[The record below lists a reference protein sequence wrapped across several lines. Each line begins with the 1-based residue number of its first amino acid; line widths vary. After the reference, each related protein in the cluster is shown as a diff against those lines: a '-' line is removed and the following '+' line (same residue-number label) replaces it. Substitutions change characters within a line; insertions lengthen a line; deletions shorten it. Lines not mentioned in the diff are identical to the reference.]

1 MSYNV
6 TSIKL
11 LTTNN
16 LMTSI
21 TNQIRDKFRTVLMFD
36 QNMLIL
42 AALLGFFAGFAS
54 TFFRWMIE
62 FFESIFSIKGF
73 SLVGIP
79 PQVYPFLLP
88 LMPMLGGFFIGL
100 ICKFFP
106 NAVKENGVHKVMYAV
121 ALNGGKV
128 RKRTIA
134 SCAVTSSLTIGSG
147 GSAGREG
154 PTVQIGAAV
163 GSTIGQLLHLST
175 ERMRVLVRCGAA
187 AGIAASFNAPLAG
200 VLFAL
205 EIILGDFTIHT
216 FSPIIIASVIGTVT
230 GRALEGNE
238 VTFNVPIHELV
249 HPAEIIFYLVL
260 GILCG
265 LVARLFTFIYFYT
278 QQVFEEKLNIAD
290 LYKPA
295 IGGLIVGMI
304 SISMPQILGNGY
316 EAMEQALTGQIFFG
330 LAFLLIFMKII
341 CTSITLGSGGMGG
354 VFAPSLFI
362 GAMLGTAYGSGVH
375 FFFPTLSASAE
386 TYSVVGMGA
395 VAGAVMQAPLT
406 NILMLFELTND
417 YTLILPIM
425 ATCIAASYTY
435 QKFSKQSIYVQ
446 NLLNKGI
453 NIRHGREAS
462 IMNSIK
468 VRDVMSTDIT
478 TIAQETP
485 FRKILETISYSKNFY
500 FPVLDKEGDMTGI
513 LSFSDIREVIF
524 EEQLGDLLVAGELA
538 NNNVVS
544 LTPQQNLNEAM
555 EIFSQLDVDQLPVV
569 RSEDKLKVI
578 GILSRSE
585 MMASYNRAILVSGF
599 ER

>member
-1 MSYNV
+1 MS
-6 TSIKL
+6 T
-11 LTTNN
+11 
-16 LMTSI
+16 I
-21 TNQIRDKFRTVLMFD
+21 TDQIRDKFRSILLFD

-42 AALLGFFAGFAS
+42 AALLGFLAGFAS

-62 FFESIFSIKGF
+62 FFESIFSVKGF
-73 SLVGIP
+73 SLAGIP
-79 PQVYPFLLP
+79 PQTYPFLLP
-88 LMPMLGGFFIGL
+88 LMPMLGGLFIGL
-100 ICKFFP
+100 ICKYFP

-121 ALNGGKV
+121 ALNDGKV

-134 SCAVTSSLTIGSG
+134 SCAVTSSITIGSG

-175 ERMRVLVRCGAA
+175 ERMRVLVGCGAA

-205 EIILGDFTIHT
+205 EIILGDFAIHT

-238 VTFNVPIHELV
+238 VTFNVPVHELV
-249 HPAEIIFYLVL
+249 HPTEIIFYLAL
-260 GILCG
+260 GMLCG
-265 LVARLFTFIYFYT
+265 IVARLFTFMYFYI
-278 QQVFEEKLNIAD
+278 QQVFEEKLKTAD
-290 LYKPA
+290 IYKPA

-304 SISMPQILGNGY
+304 SIFMPQILGNGY
-316 EAMEQALTGQIFFG
+316 DVMEQALTGQLFWG
-330 LAFLLIFMKII
+330 LAFLLVFMKII

-362 GAMLGTAYGSGVH
+362 GAMVGTAFGSSVH
-375 FFFPTLSASAE
+375 FIFPTLSASAE

-435 QKFSKQSIYVQ
+435 QRFTKHSIYMQ

-468 VRDVMSTDIT
+468 VQDVMSTDIT
-478 TIAQETP
+478 TIAQEMP

-500 FPVLDKEGDMTGI
+500 FPVLDNRGDMTGI

-538 NNNVVS
+538 NTKVYS

-578 GILSRSE
+578 GMLTRGD

-599 ER
+599 DR

>member
-1 MSYNV
+1 MS
-6 TSIKL
+6 
-11 LTTNN
+11 TT
-16 LMTSI
+16 TD
-21 TNQIRDKFRTVLMFD
+21 QIRDKFRSILMFD

-42 AALLGFFAGFAS
+42 AALLGFLAGFAS

-62 FFESIFSIKGF
+62 FFESIFSVKGF
-73 SLVGIP
+73 SLAGIP
-79 PQVYPFLLP
+79 PQTYPFLLP
-88 LMPMLGGFFIGL
+88 LMPMLGGLFIGL
-100 ICKFFP
+100 ICKYFP

-121 ALNGGKV
+121 ALNDGKV

-134 SCAVTSSLTIGSG
+134 SCAVTSSITIGSG

-175 ERMRVLVRCGAA
+175 ERMRVLVGCGAA

-238 VTFNVPIHELV
+238 VTFNVPVHELV
-249 HPAEIIFYLVL
+249 HPTEIIFYLAL
-260 GILCG
+260 GMLCG
-265 LVARLFTFIYFYT
+265 IVARLFTFMYFYI
-278 QQVFEEKLNIAD
+278 QQVFEEKLKTAD
-290 LYKPA
+290 IYKPA

-304 SISMPQILGNGY
+304 SIFMPQILGNGY
-316 EAMEQALTGQIFFG
+316 DVMEQALTGQMFWG
-330 LAFLLIFMKII
+330 LAFLLVFMKII

-362 GAMLGTAYGSGVH
+362 GAMVGTAFGSSVH
-375 FFFPTLSASAE
+375 FIFPTLSASAE

-435 QKFSKQSIYVQ
+435 QRFTKHSIYMQ

-468 VRDVMSTDIT
+468 VQDVMSTDIT
-478 TIAQETP
+478 TIAQEMP

-500 FPVLDKEGDMTGI
+500 FPVLDNRGDMTGI

-538 NNNVVS
+538 NTKVYS

-578 GILSRSE
+578 GMLTRGD

-599 ER
+599 DR

>member
-1 MSYNV
+1 MRFQFRR
-6 TSIKL
+6 L
-11 LTTNN
+11 RTNN
-16 LMTSI
+16 VMTTI
-21 TNQIRDKFRTVLMFD
+21 TDQIRDKFRSILMFD

-42 AALLGFFAGFAS
+42 AALLGFLAGFAS

-62 FFESIFSIKGF
+62 FFESIFSVKGF
-73 SLVGIP
+73 SLAGIP
-79 PQVYPFLLP
+79 PQTYPFLLP
-88 LMPMLGGFFIGL
+88 LMPMLGGLFIGL
-100 ICKFFP
+100 ICKYFP

-121 ALNGGKV
+121 ALNDGKV

-134 SCAVTSSLTIGSG
+134 SCAVTSSITIGSG

-175 ERMRVLVRCGAA
+175 ERMRVLVGCGAA

-205 EIILGDFTIHT
+205 EIILGDFAIHT

-238 VTFNVPIHELV
+238 VTFNVPVHELV
-249 HPAEIIFYLVL
+249 HPTEIIFYLAL
-260 GILCG
+260 GVLCG
-265 LVARLFTFIYFYT
+265 IVARLFTFMYFYI
-278 QQVFEEKLNIAD
+278 QQVFEEKLKTAD
-290 LYKPA
+290 IYKPA

-304 SISMPQILGNGY
+304 SIFMPQILGNGY
-316 EAMEQALTGQIFFG
+316 DVMEQALTGQMFWG
-330 LAFLLIFMKII
+330 LAFLLVFMKII

-362 GAMLGTAYGSGVH
+362 GAMVGTAFGSSVH
-375 FFFPTLSASAE
+375 FIFPTLSASAE

-435 QKFSKQSIYVQ
+435 QRFTKHSIYMQ

-468 VRDVMSTDIT
+468 VQDVMSTDIT
-478 TIAQETP
+478 TIAQEMP

-500 FPVLDKEGDMTGI
+500 FPVLDNKGDMTGI

-538 NNNVVS
+538 NTKVYS

-578 GILSRSE
+578 GMLTRGD

-599 ER
+599 DQ

>member
-6 TSIKL
+6 TSIKQ

-175 ERMRVLVRCGAA
+175 ERMRVLVGCGAA

-468 VRDVMSTDIT
+468 VSDVMSTDIT
-478 TIAQETP
+478 TISQETP

>member
-1 MSYNV
+1 MS
-6 TSIKL
+6 T
-11 LTTNN
+11 
-16 LMTSI
+16 I
-21 TNQIRDKFRTVLMFD
+21 TDQIRDKFRSILMFD

-42 AALLGFFAGFAS
+42 AALLGFLAGFAS

-62 FFESIFSIKGF
+62 FFESIFSVKGF
-73 SLVGIP
+73 SLAGIP
-79 PQVYPFLLP
+79 PQTYPFLLP
-88 LMPMLGGFFIGL
+88 LMPMLGGLFIGL
-100 ICKFFP
+100 ICKYFP

-121 ALNGGKV
+121 ALNDGKV

-134 SCAVTSSLTIGSG
+134 SCAVTSSITIGSG

-175 ERMRVLVRCGAA
+175 ERMRVLVGCGAA

-205 EIILGDFTIHT
+205 EIILGDFAIHT

-238 VTFNVPIHELV
+238 VTFNVPVHELV
-249 HPAEIIFYLVL
+249 HPTEIIFYLAL
-260 GILCG
+260 GMLCG
-265 LVARLFTFIYFYT
+265 IVARLFTFMYFYI
-278 QQVFEEKLNIAD
+278 QQVFEEKLKTAD
-290 LYKPA
+290 IYKPA

-304 SISMPQILGNGY
+304 SIFMPQILGNGY
-316 EAMEQALTGQIFFG
+316 DVMEQALTGQMFWG
-330 LAFLLIFMKII
+330 LAFLLVFMKII

-362 GAMLGTAYGSGVH
+362 GAMVGTAFGSSVH
-375 FFFPTLSASAE
+375 FIFPTLSASAE

-435 QKFSKQSIYVQ
+435 QRFTKHSIYMQ

-468 VRDVMSTDIT
+468 VQDVMSTDIT
-478 TIAQETP
+478 TIAQEMP

-500 FPVLDKEGDMTGI
+500 FPVLDNKGDMTGI

-538 NNNVVS
+538 NTKVYS

-578 GILSRSE
+578 GMLTRGD
-585 MMASYNRAILVSGF
+585 MMASYNRAILVSEF
-599 ER
+599 DR

>member
-1 MSYNV
+1 MP
-6 TSIKL
+6 T
-11 LTTNN
+11 
-16 LMTSI
+16 I
-21 TNQIRDKFRTVLMFD
+21 TDQIRDKFRSILMFD

-42 AALLGFFAGFAS
+42 AALLGFLAGFAS

-62 FFESIFSIKGF
+62 FFESIFSVKGF
-73 SLVGIP
+73 SLAGIP
-79 PQVYPFLLP
+79 PQTYPFLLP
-88 LMPMLGGFFIGL
+88 LMPMLGGLFIGL
-100 ICKFFP
+100 ICKYFP

-121 ALNGGKV
+121 ALNDGKV

-134 SCAVTSSLTIGSG
+134 SCAVTSSITIGSG

-175 ERMRVLVRCGAA
+175 ERMRVLVGCGAA

-238 VTFNVPIHELV
+238 VTFNVPVHELV
-249 HPAEIIFYLVL
+249 HPTEIIFYLAL
-260 GILCG
+260 GMLCG
-265 LVARLFTFIYFYT
+265 IVARLFTFMYFYI
-278 QQVFEEKLNIAD
+278 QQVFEEKLKTAD
-290 LYKPA
+290 IYKPA

-304 SISMPQILGNGY
+304 SIFMPQILGNGY
-316 EAMEQALTGQIFFG
+316 DVMEQALTGQMFWG
-330 LAFLLIFMKII
+330 LAFLLVFMKII

-362 GAMLGTAYGSGVH
+362 GAMVGTAFGSSVH
-375 FFFPTLSASAE
+375 FIFPTLSASAE

-435 QKFSKQSIYVQ
+435 QRFTKHSIYMQ

-468 VRDVMSTDIT
+468 VQDVMSTDIT
-478 TIAQETP
+478 TIAQEMP

-500 FPVLDKEGDMTGI
+500 FPVLDNRGDMTGI

-538 NNNVVS
+538 NTKVYS

-578 GILSRSE
+578 GMLSRGD

-599 ER
+599 DR

>member
-1 MSYNV
+1 MS
-6 TSIKL
+6 T
-11 LTTNN
+11 
-16 LMTSI
+16 I
-21 TNQIRDKFRTVLMFD
+21 TDQIRDKFRSILMFD

-42 AALLGFFAGFAS
+42 AALLGFLAGFAS

-62 FFESIFSIKGF
+62 FFESIFSVKGF
-73 SLVGIP
+73 SLAGIP
-79 PQVYPFLLP
+79 PQTYPFLLP
-88 LMPMLGGFFIGL
+88 LMPMLGGLFIGL
-100 ICKFFP
+100 ICKYFP
-106 NAVKENGVHKVMYAV
+106 NAVKENGVHQVMYAV
-121 ALNGGKV
+121 ALNDGKV

-134 SCAVTSSLTIGSG
+134 SCAVTSSITIGSG

-175 ERMRVLVRCGAA
+175 ERMRVLVGCGAA

-238 VTFNVPIHELV
+238 VTFNVPVHELV
-249 HPAEIIFYLVL
+249 HPTEIIFYLAL
-260 GILCG
+260 GMLCG
-265 LVARLFTFIYFYT
+265 IVARLFTFMYFYI
-278 QQVFEEKLNIAD
+278 QQVFEEKLKTAD
-290 LYKPA
+290 IYKPA

-304 SISMPQILGNGY
+304 SIFMPQILGNGY
-316 EAMEQALTGQIFFG
+316 DVMEQALTGQMFWG
-330 LAFLLIFMKII
+330 LAFLLVFMKII

-362 GAMLGTAYGSGVH
+362 GAMVGTAFGSSVH
-375 FFFPTLSASAE
+375 FIFPTLSASAE

-435 QKFSKQSIYVQ
+435 QRFTKHSIYMQ

-468 VRDVMSTDIT
+468 VQDVMSTDIT
-478 TIAQETP
+478 TIAQEMP

-500 FPVLDKEGDMTGI
+500 FPVLDNRGDMTGI

-538 NNNVVS
+538 NTKVYS

-578 GILSRSE
+578 GMLTRGD

-599 ER
+599 DR

>member
-1 MSYNV
+1 MS
-6 TSIKL
+6 T
-11 LTTNN
+11 
-16 LMTSI
+16 I
-21 TNQIRDKFRTVLMFD
+21 TDQIRDKFRSILMFD

-42 AALLGFFAGFAS
+42 AALLGFLAGFAS

-62 FFESIFSIKGF
+62 FFESIFSVKGF
-73 SLVGIP
+73 SLAGIP
-79 PQVYPFLLP
+79 PQTYPFLLP
-88 LMPMLGGFFIGL
+88 LMPMLGGLFIGL
-100 ICKFFP
+100 ICKYFP

-121 ALNGGKV
+121 ALNDGKV

-134 SCAVTSSLTIGSG
+134 SCAVTSSITIGSG

-175 ERMRVLVRCGAA
+175 ERMRVLIGCGAA

-205 EIILGDFTIHT
+205 EIILGDFAIHT

-238 VTFNVPIHELV
+238 VTFNVPVHELV
-249 HPAEIIFYLVL
+249 HPTEIIFYLAL
-260 GILCG
+260 GMLCG
-265 LVARLFTFIYFYT
+265 IVARLFTFMYFYI
-278 QQVFEEKLNIAD
+278 QQVFEEKLKTAD
-290 LYKPA
+290 IYKPA

-304 SISMPQILGNGY
+304 SIFMPQILGNGY
-316 EAMEQALTGQIFFG
+316 DVMEQALTGQMFWG
-330 LAFLLIFMKII
+330 LAFLLVFMKII

-362 GAMLGTAYGSGVH
+362 GAMVGTAFGSSVH
-375 FFFPTLSASAE
+375 FIFPTLSASAE

-435 QKFSKQSIYVQ
+435 QRFTKHSIYMQ

-468 VRDVMSTDIT
+468 VQDVMSTDIT
-478 TIAQETP
+478 TIAQEMP

-500 FPVLDKEGDMTGI
+500 FPVLDNKGDMTGI

-538 NNNVVS
+538 NPKVIS

-578 GILSRSE
+578 GMLTRSE

-599 ER
+599 DR

>member
-1 MSYNV
+1 MRFLF
-6 TSIKL
+6 TRL
-11 LTTNN
+11 RTNN
-16 LMTSI
+16 VMTTI
-21 TNQIRDKFRTVLMFD
+21 TDQIRDKFRSILMFD

-42 AALLGFFAGFAS
+42 AALLGFLAGFAS

-62 FFESIFSIKGF
+62 FFESIFSVKGF
-73 SLVGIP
+73 SLAGIP
-79 PQVYPFLLP
+79 PQTYPFLLP
-88 LMPMLGGFFIGL
+88 LMPMLGGLFIGL
-100 ICKFFP
+100 ICKYFP

-121 ALNGGKV
+121 ALNDGKV

-134 SCAVTSSLTIGSG
+134 SCAVTSSITIGSG

-175 ERMRVLVRCGAA
+175 ERMRVLVGCGAA

-205 EIILGDFTIHT
+205 EIILGDFAIHT

-238 VTFNVPIHELV
+238 VTFNVPVHELV
-249 HPAEIIFYLVL
+249 HPTEIIFYLAL
-260 GILCG
+260 GMLCG
-265 LVARLFTFIYFYT
+265 IVARLFTFMYFYV
-278 QQVFEEKLNIAD
+278 QQIFEEKINMPD

-295 IGGLIVGMI
+295 IGGLIVGMV
-304 SISMPQILGNGY
+304 SIFMPQILGNGY
-316 EAMEQALTGQIFFG
+316 DVMEQALTGQMFWG
-330 LAFLLIFMKII
+330 LAFLLVFMKII

-362 GAMLGTAYGSGVH
+362 GAMVGTAFGSSVH
-375 FFFPTLSASAE
+375 FIFPTLSASAE

-395 VAGAVMQAPLT
+395 VTGAVMQAPLT

-435 QKFSKQSIYVQ
+435 QRFTKHSIYMQ

-468 VRDVMSTDIT
+468 VQDVMSTDIT
-478 TIAQETP
+478 TIAQEMP

-500 FPVLDKEGDMTGI
+500 FPVLDNKGDMTGI

-538 NNNVVS
+538 NTKVYS

-578 GILSRSE
+578 GMLTRGD

-599 ER
+599 DR

>member
-1 MSYNV
+1 MRFQFRR
-6 TSIKL
+6 L
-11 LTTNN
+11 RTNN
-16 LMTSI
+16 VMTTI
-21 TNQIRDKFRTVLMFD
+21 TDQIRDKFRSILMFD

-42 AALLGFFAGFAS
+42 AALLGFLAGFAS

-62 FFESIFSIKGF
+62 FFESIFSVKGF
-73 SLVGIP
+73 SLAGIP
-79 PQVYPFLLP
+79 PQTYPFLLP
-88 LMPMLGGFFIGL
+88 LMPMLGGLFIGL
-100 ICKFFP
+100 ICKYFP

-121 ALNGGKV
+121 ALNDGKV

-134 SCAVTSSLTIGSG
+134 SCAVTSSITIGSG

-175 ERMRVLVRCGAA
+175 ERMRVLVGCGAA

-205 EIILGDFTIHT
+205 EIILGDFAIHT

-238 VTFNVPIHELV
+238 VTFNVPVHELV
-249 HPAEIIFYLVL
+249 HPTEIIFYLAL
-260 GILCG
+260 GMLCG
-265 LVARLFTFIYFYT
+265 IVARLFTFMYFYI
-278 QQVFEEKLNIAD
+278 QQVFEEKLKTAD
-290 LYKPA
+290 IYKPA

-304 SISMPQILGNGY
+304 SIFMPQILGNGY
-316 EAMEQALTGQIFFG
+316 DVMEQALTGQMFWG
-330 LAFLLIFMKII
+330 LAFLLVFMKII

-362 GAMLGTAYGSGVH
+362 GAMVGTAFGSSVH
-375 FFFPTLSASAE
+375 FIFPTLSASAE

-435 QKFSKQSIYVQ
+435 QRFTKHSIYMQ

-468 VRDVMSTDIT
+468 VQDVMSTDIT
-478 TIAQETP
+478 TIAQEMP

-500 FPVLDKEGDMTGI
+500 FPVLDNKGDMTGI

-538 NNNVVS
+538 NTKVYS

-578 GILSRSE
+578 GMLTRGD

-599 ER
+599 DR

>member
-1 MSYNV
+1 MLFPF
-6 TSIKL
+6 TRFR
-11 LTTNN
+11 TTNV
-16 LMTSI
+16 MTTI
-21 TNQIRDKFRTVLMFD
+21 TDQIRDKFRNVLMFD

-42 AALLGFFAGFAS
+42 AALLGFLAGFAS

-62 FFESIFSIKGF
+62 FFESIFSVKGF
-73 SLVGIP
+73 SLAGIP
-79 PQVYPFLLP
+79 PQTYPFLLP
-88 LMPMLGGFFIGL
+88 LMPMLGGLFIGL
-100 ICKFFP
+100 ICKYFP

-121 ALNGGKV
+121 ALNDGKV

-134 SCAVTSSLTIGSG
+134 SCAVTSSITIGSG

-175 ERMRVLVRCGAA
+175 ERMRVLVGCGAA

-205 EIILGDFTIHT
+205 EIILGDFAIHT

-238 VTFNVPIHELV
+238 VTFNVPVHELV
-249 HPAEIIFYLVL
+249 HPTEIIFYLAL
-260 GILCG
+260 GMLCG
-265 LVARLFTFIYFYT
+265 IVARLFTFMYFYI
-278 QQVFEEKLNIAD
+278 QQVFEEKLKTAD
-290 LYKPA
+290 IYKPA

-304 SISMPQILGNGY
+304 SIFMPQILGNGY
-316 EAMEQALTGQIFFG
+316 GVMEQALTGQMFWG
-330 LAFLLIFMKII
+330 LAFLLVFMKII

-362 GAMLGTAYGSGVH
+362 GAMVGTAFGSSVH
-375 FFFPTLSASAE
+375 FIFPTLSASAE

-435 QKFSKQSIYVQ
+435 QRFTKHSIYMQ

-468 VRDVMSTDIT
+468 VQDVMSTDIT
-478 TIAQETP
+478 TIAQEMP

-500 FPVLDKEGDMTGI
+500 FPVLDNRGDMTGI

-538 NNNVVS
+538 NTKVYS

-578 GILSRSE
+578 GMLSRGD

-599 ER
+599 DR

>member
-1 MSYNV
+1 MS
-6 TSIKL
+6 T
-11 LTTNN
+11 
-16 LMTSI
+16 I
-21 TNQIRDKFRTVLMFD
+21 TDQIRDKFRSILMFD

-42 AALLGFFAGFAS
+42 AALLGFLAGFAS

-62 FFESIFSIKGF
+62 FFESIFSVKGF
-73 SLVGIP
+73 SLAGIP
-79 PQVYPFLLP
+79 PQTYPFLLP
-88 LMPMLGGFFIGL
+88 LMPMLGGLFIGL
-100 ICKFFP
+100 ICKYFP

-121 ALNGGKV
+121 ALNDGKV

-134 SCAVTSSLTIGSG
+134 SCAVTSSITIGSG

-175 ERMRVLVRCGAA
+175 ERMRVLVGCGAA

-205 EIILGDFTIHT
+205 EIILGDFAIHT

-238 VTFNVPIHELV
+238 VTFNVPVHELV
-249 HPAEIIFYLVL
+249 HPTEIIFYLAL
-260 GILCG
+260 GMLCG
-265 LVARLFTFIYFYT
+265 IVARLFTFMYFYI
-278 QQVFEEKLNIAD
+278 QQVFEEKLKTAD
-290 LYKPA
+290 IYKPA

-304 SISMPQILGNGY
+304 SIFMPQILGNGY
-316 EAMEQALTGQIFFG
+316 DVMEQALTGQMFWG
-330 LAFLLIFMKII
+330 LAFLLVFMKII

-362 GAMLGTAYGSGVH
+362 GAMVGTAFGSSVH
-375 FFFPTLSASAE
+375 FIFPTLSASAE

-435 QKFSKQSIYVQ
+435 QRFTKHSIYMQ
-446 NLLNKGI
+446 YLLNKGI

-468 VRDVMSTDIT
+468 VQDVMSTDIT
-478 TIAQETP
+478 TIAQEMP

-500 FPVLDKEGDMTGI
+500 FPVLDNRGDMTGI

-538 NNNVVS
+538 NTKVYS

-578 GILSRSE
+578 GMLTRGD
-585 MMASYNRAILVSGF
+585 MMASYNRAILVSEF
-599 ER
+599 DR

>member
-1 MSYNV
+1 M
-6 TSIKL
+6 
-11 LTTNN
+11 TT
-16 LMTSI
+16 I
-21 TNQIRDKFRTVLMFD
+21 TDQIRDKFRSILMFD

-42 AALLGFFAGFAS
+42 AALLGFLAGFAS

-62 FFESIFSIKGF
+62 FFESIFSVKGF
-73 SLVGIP
+73 SLAGIP
-79 PQVYPFLLP
+79 PQTYPFLLP
-88 LMPMLGGFFIGL
+88 LMPMLGGLFIGL
-100 ICKFFP
+100 ICKYFP

-121 ALNGGKV
+121 ALNDGKV

-134 SCAVTSSLTIGSG
+134 SCAVTSSITIGSG

-163 GSTIGQLLHLST
+163 GSSIGQLLHLST
-175 ERMRVLVRCGAA
+175 ERMRVLVGCGAA

-205 EIILGDFTIHT
+205 EIILGDFAIHT

-238 VTFNVPIHELV
+238 VTFNVPVHELV
-249 HPAEIIFYLVL
+249 HPTEIIFYLAL
-260 GILCG
+260 GMLCG
-265 LVARLFTFIYFYT
+265 IVARLFTFMYFYI
-278 QQVFEEKLNIAD
+278 QQVFEEKLKTAD
-290 LYKPA
+290 IYKPA

-304 SISMPQILGNGY
+304 SIFMPQILGNGY
-316 EAMEQALTGQIFFG
+316 DVMEQALTGQMFWG
-330 LAFLLIFMKII
+330 LAFLLVFMKII

-362 GAMLGTAYGSGVH
+362 GAMVGTAFGSSVH
-375 FFFPTLSASAE
+375 FIFPTLSASAE

-435 QKFSKQSIYVQ
+435 QRFTKHSIYMQ
-446 NLLNKGI
+446 YLLNKGI

-468 VRDVMSTDIT
+468 VQDVMSTDIT
-478 TIAQETP
+478 TIAQEMP

-500 FPVLDKEGDMTGI
+500 FPVLDNKGDMTGI

-538 NNNVVS
+538 NTKVYS
-544 LTPQQNLNEAM
+544 LTPQQNLNDAM

-578 GILSRSE
+578 GMLTRGD

-599 ER
+599 DQ

>member
-1 MSYNV
+1 MS
-6 TSIKL
+6 T
-11 LTTNN
+11 
-16 LMTSI
+16 I
-21 TNQIRDKFRTVLMFD
+21 TDQIRDKFRSILLFD

-42 AALLGFFAGFAS
+42 AALLGFLAGFAS

-62 FFESIFSIKGF
+62 FFESIFSVKGF
-73 SLVGIP
+73 SLAGIP
-79 PQVYPFLLP
+79 PQTYPFLLP
-88 LMPMLGGFFIGL
+88 LMPMLGGLFIGL
-100 ICKFFP
+100 ICKYFP

-121 ALNGGKV
+121 ALNDGKV

-134 SCAVTSSLTIGSG
+134 SCAVTSSITIGSG

-175 ERMRVLVRCGAA
+175 ERMRVLVGCGAA

-205 EIILGDFTIHT
+205 EIILGDFAIHT

-238 VTFNVPIHELV
+238 VTFNVPVHELV
-249 HPAEIIFYLVL
+249 HPTEIIFYLAL
-260 GILCG
+260 GMLCG
-265 LVARLFTFIYFYT
+265 IVARLFTFMYFYI
-278 QQVFEEKLNIAD
+278 QQVFEEKLKTAD
-290 LYKPA
+290 IYKPA

-304 SISMPQILGNGY
+304 SIFMPQILGNGY
-316 EAMEQALTGQIFFG
+316 DVMEQALTGQMFWG
-330 LAFLLIFMKII
+330 LAFLLVFMKII

-362 GAMLGTAYGSGVH
+362 GAMVGTAFGSSVH
-375 FFFPTLSASAE
+375 FIFPTLSASAE

-435 QKFSKQSIYVQ
+435 QRFTKHSIYMQ
-446 NLLNKGI
+446 YLLNKGI

-468 VRDVMSTDIT
+468 VQDVMSTDIT
-478 TIAQETP
+478 TIAQEMP

-500 FPVLDKEGDMTGI
+500 FPVLDNKGDMTGI

-538 NNNVVS
+538 NTKVYS

-578 GILSRSE
+578 GMLTRGD

-599 ER
+599 DR

>member
-1 MSYNV
+1 MS
-6 TSIKL
+6 T
-11 LTTNN
+11 
-16 LMTSI
+16 I
-21 TNQIRDKFRTVLMFD
+21 TDQIRDKFRSILMFD

-42 AALLGFFAGFAS
+42 AALLGFLAGFAS

-62 FFESIFSIKGF
+62 FFESIFSVKGF
-73 SLVGIP
+73 SLAGIP
-79 PQVYPFLLP
+79 PQTYPFLLP
-88 LMPMLGGFFIGL
+88 LMPMLGGLFIGL
-100 ICKFFP
+100 ICKYFP
-106 NAVKENGVHKVMYAV
+106 NAVNENGVHKVMYAV
-121 ALNGGKV
+121 ALNDGKV

-134 SCAVTSSLTIGSG
+134 SCAVTSSITIGSG

-175 ERMRVLVRCGAA
+175 ERMRVLVGCGAA

-205 EIILGDFTIHT
+205 EIILGDFAIHT

-238 VTFNVPIHELV
+238 VTFNVPVHELV
-249 HPAEIIFYLVL
+249 HPTEIIFYLAL
-260 GILCG
+260 GMLCG
-265 LVARLFTFIYFYT
+265 IVARLFTFMYFYI
-278 QQVFEEKLNIAD
+278 QKVFEEKLKTAD
-290 LYKPA
+290 IYKPA

-304 SISMPQILGNGY
+304 SIFMPQILGNGY
-316 EAMEQALTGQIFFG
+316 DVMEQALTGQMFWG
-330 LAFLLIFMKII
+330 LAFLLVFMKII

-362 GAMLGTAYGSGVH
+362 GAMVGTAFGSSVH
-375 FFFPTLSASAE
+375 FIFPTLSASAE

-435 QKFSKQSIYVQ
+435 QRFTKHSIYMQ
-446 NLLNKGI
+446 YLLNKGI
-453 NIRHGREAS
+453 NIRHGRETS

-468 VRDVMSTDIT
+468 VQDVMSTDIT
-478 TIAQETP
+478 TIAQEMP

-500 FPVLDKEGDMTGI
+500 FPVLDNKGDMTGI

-538 NNNVVS
+538 NTKVYS
-544 LTPQQNLNEAM
+544 LTPQQNLYEAM

-578 GILSRSE
+578 GMLTRGD
-585 MMASYNRAILVSGF
+585 MMASYNRAILVSEF
-599 ER
+599 DR

>member
-1 MSYNV
+1 MS
-6 TSIKL
+6 T
-11 LTTNN
+11 
-16 LMTSI
+16 I
-21 TNQIRDKFRTVLMFD
+21 TDQIRDKFRSILMFD

-42 AALLGFFAGFAS
+42 AALLGFLAGFAS

-62 FFESIFSIKGF
+62 FFESIFSVKGF
-73 SLVGIP
+73 SLAGIP
-79 PQVYPFLLP
+79 PQTYPFLLP
-88 LMPMLGGFFIGL
+88 LMPMLGGLFIGL
-100 ICKFFP
+100 ICKYFP

-121 ALNGGKV
+121 ALNDGKV

-134 SCAVTSSLTIGSG
+134 SCAVTSSITIGSG

-175 ERMRVLVRCGAA
+175 ERMRVLVGCGAA

-205 EIILGDFTIHT
+205 EIILGDFAIHT

-238 VTFNVPIHELV
+238 VTFNVPVHELV
-249 HPAEIIFYLVL
+249 HPTEIIFYLAL
-260 GILCG
+260 GMLCG
-265 LVARLFTFIYFYT
+265 IVARLFTFMYFYI
-278 QQVFEEKLNIAD
+278 QQVFEEKLKTAD
-290 LYKPA
+290 IYKPA

-304 SISMPQILGNGY
+304 SIFMPQILGNGY
-316 EAMEQALTGQIFFG
+316 DVMEQALTGQMFWG
-330 LAFLLIFMKII
+330 LAFLLVFMKII

-362 GAMLGTAYGSGVH
+362 GAMVGTAFGSSVH
-375 FFFPTLSASAE
+375 FIFPTLSASAE

-435 QKFSKQSIYVQ
+435 QRFTKHSIYMQ
-446 NLLNKGI
+446 YLLNKGI

-468 VRDVMSTDIT
+468 VQDVMSTDIT
-478 TIAQETP
+478 TIAQEMP

-500 FPVLDKEGDMTGI
+500 FPVLDNRGDMTGI

-538 NNNVVS
+538 NTKVYS

-578 GILSRSE
+578 GMLTRGD

-599 ER
+599 DQ

>member
-1 MSYNV
+1 MS
-6 TSIKL
+6 
-11 LTTNN
+11 TT
-16 LMTSI
+16 TD
-21 TNQIRDKFRTVLMFD
+21 QIRDKFRSILMFD

-42 AALLGFFAGFAS
+42 AALLGFLAGFAS

-62 FFESIFSIKGF
+62 FFESIFSVKGF
-73 SLVGIP
+73 SLAGIP
-79 PQVYPFLLP
+79 PQTYPFLLP
-88 LMPMLGGFFIGL
+88 LMPMLGGLFIGL
-100 ICKFFP
+100 ICKYFP

-121 ALNGGKV
+121 ALNDGKV

-134 SCAVTSSLTIGSG
+134 SCAVTSSITIGSG

-175 ERMRVLVRCGAA
+175 ERMRVLVGCGAA

-205 EIILGDFTIHT
+205 EIILGDFAIHT

-238 VTFNVPIHELV
+238 VTFNVPVHELV
-249 HPAEIIFYLVL
+249 HPTEIIFYLAL
-260 GILCG
+260 GMLCG
-265 LVARLFTFIYFYT
+265 IVARLFTFMYFYI
-278 QQVFEEKLNIAD
+278 QQVFEEKLKTAD
-290 LYKPA
+290 IYKPA

-304 SISMPQILGNGY
+304 SIFMPQILGNGY
-316 EAMEQALTGQIFFG
+316 DVMEQALTGQMFWG
-330 LAFLLIFMKII
+330 LAFLLVFMKII

-362 GAMLGTAYGSGVH
+362 GAMVGTAFGSSVH
-375 FFFPTLSASAE
+375 FIFPTLSASAE

-435 QKFSKQSIYVQ
+435 QRFTKHSIYMQ

-468 VRDVMSTDIT
+468 VQDVMSTDIT
-478 TIAQETP
+478 TIAQEMP

-500 FPVLDKEGDMTGI
+500 FPVLDNKGDMTGI

-538 NNNVVS
+538 NTKVYS
-544 LTPQQNLNEAM
+544 LTPQQNLNDAM

-578 GILSRSE
+578 GMLTRGD

-599 ER
+599 DQ

>member
-1 MSYNV
+1 MP
-6 TSIKL
+6 T
-11 LTTNN
+11 
-16 LMTSI
+16 I
-21 TNQIRDKFRTVLMFD
+21 TDQIRDKFRSILMFD

-42 AALLGFFAGFAS
+42 AALLGFLAGFAS

-62 FFESIFSIKGF
+62 FFESIFSVKGF
-73 SLVGIP
+73 SLAGIP
-79 PQVYPFLLP
+79 PQTYPFLLP
-88 LMPMLGGFFIGL
+88 LMPMLGGLFIGL
-100 ICKFFP
+100 ICKYFP

-121 ALNGGKV
+121 ALNDGKV

-134 SCAVTSSLTIGSG
+134 SCAVTSSITIGSG

-175 ERMRVLVRCGAA
+175 ERMRVLVGCGAA

-205 EIILGDFTIHT
+205 EIILGDFAIHT

-238 VTFNVPIHELV
+238 VTFNVPVHELV
-249 HPAEIIFYLVL
+249 HPTEIIFYLAL
-260 GILCG
+260 GMLCG
-265 LVARLFTFIYFYT
+265 IVARLFTFMYFYI
-278 QQVFEEKLNIAD
+278 QQVFEEKLKTAD
-290 LYKPA
+290 IYKPA

-304 SISMPQILGNGY
+304 SIFMPQILGNGY
-316 EAMEQALTGQIFFG
+316 DVMEQALTGQMFWG
-330 LAFLLIFMKII
+330 LAFLLVFMKII

-362 GAMLGTAYGSGVH
+362 GAMVGTAFGSSVH
-375 FFFPTLSASAE
+375 FIFPTLSASAE

-435 QKFSKQSIYVQ
+435 QRFTKHSIYMQ

-468 VRDVMSTDIT
+468 VQDVMSTDIT
-478 TIAQETP
+478 TIAQEMP

-500 FPVLDKEGDMTGI
+500 FPVLDNRGDMTGI

-538 NNNVVS
+538 NTKVYS

-578 GILSRSE
+578 GMLTRGD

-599 ER
+599 DR

>member
-1 MSYNV
+1 MS
-6 TSIKL
+6 T
-11 LTTNN
+11 
-16 LMTSI
+16 I
-21 TNQIRDKFRTVLMFD
+21 TDQIRDKFRSILMFD

-42 AALLGFFAGFAS
+42 AALLGFLAGFAS

-62 FFESIFSIKGF
+62 FFESIFSVKGF
-73 SLVGIP
+73 SLAGIP
-79 PQVYPFLLP
+79 PQTYPFLLP
-88 LMPMLGGFFIGL
+88 LMPMLGGLFIGL
-100 ICKFFP
+100 ICKYFP

-121 ALNGGKV
+121 ALNDGKV

-134 SCAVTSSLTIGSG
+134 SCAVTSSITIGSG

-175 ERMRVLVRCGAA
+175 ERMRVLVGCGAA

-205 EIILGDFTIHT
+205 EIILGDFAIHT

-238 VTFNVPIHELV
+238 VTFNVPVHELV
-249 HPAEIIFYLVL
+249 HPTEIIFYLAL
-260 GILCG
+260 GMLCG
-265 LVARLFTFIYFYT
+265 IVARLFTFMYFYI
-278 QQVFEEKLNIAD
+278 QQVFEEKLKTAD
-290 LYKPA
+290 IYKPA

-304 SISMPQILGNGY
+304 SIFMPQILGNGY
-316 EAMEQALTGQIFFG
+316 DVMEQALTGQMFWG
-330 LAFLLIFMKII
+330 LAFLLVFMKII

-362 GAMLGTAYGSGVH
+362 GAMVGTAFGSSVH
-375 FFFPTLSASAE
+375 FIFPTLSASAE

-435 QKFSKQSIYVQ
+435 QRFTKHSIYMQ
-446 NLLNKGI
+446 YLLNKGI

-468 VRDVMSTDIT
+468 VQDVMSTDIT
-478 TIAQETP
+478 TIAQEMP

-500 FPVLDKEGDMTGI
+500 FPVLDNRGDMTGI

-538 NNNVVS
+538 NTKVYS

-578 GILSRSE
+578 GMLTRGD

-599 ER
+599 DR

>member
-1 MSYNV
+1 MS
-6 TSIKL
+6 T
-11 LTTNN
+11 
-16 LMTSI
+16 I
-21 TNQIRDKFRTVLMFD
+21 TDQIRDKFRSILMFD

-42 AALLGFFAGFAS
+42 AALLGFLAGFAS

-62 FFESIFSIKGF
+62 FFESIFSVKGF
-73 SLVGIP
+73 SLAGIP
-79 PQVYPFLLP
+79 PQTYPFLLP
-88 LMPMLGGFFIGL
+88 LMPMLGGLFIGL
-100 ICKFFP
+100 ICKYFP

-121 ALNGGKV
+121 ALNDGKV

-134 SCAVTSSLTIGSG
+134 SCAVTSSITIGSG

-175 ERMRVLVRCGAA
+175 ERMRVLVGCGAA

-238 VTFNVPIHELV
+238 VTFNVPVHELV
-249 HPAEIIFYLVL
+249 HPTEIIFYLAL
-260 GILCG
+260 GMLCG
-265 LVARLFTFIYFYT
+265 IVARLFTFMYFYI
-278 QQVFEEKLNIAD
+278 QQVFEEKLKTAD
-290 LYKPA
+290 IYKPA

-304 SISMPQILGNGY
+304 SIFMPQILGNGY
-316 EAMEQALTGQIFFG
+316 DVMEQALTGQMFWG
-330 LAFLLIFMKII
+330 LAFLLVFMKII

-362 GAMLGTAYGSGVH
+362 GAMVGTAFGSSVH
-375 FFFPTLSASAE
+375 FIFPTLSASAE

-435 QKFSKQSIYVQ
+435 QRFTKHSIYMQ

-468 VRDVMSTDIT
+468 VQDVMSTDIT
-478 TIAQETP
+478 TIAQEMP

-500 FPVLDKEGDMTGI
+500 FPVLDNRGDMTGI

-538 NNNVVS
+538 NTKVYS

-578 GILSRSE
+578 GMLTRGD

-599 ER
+599 DR

>member
-1 MSYNV
+1 
-6 TSIKL
+6 
-11 LTTNN
+11 
-16 LMTSI
+16 
-21 TNQIRDKFRTVLMFD
+21 
-36 QNMLIL
+36 
-42 AALLGFFAGFAS
+42 
-54 TFFRWMIE
+54 
-62 FFESIFSIKGF
+62 
-73 SLVGIP
+73 
-79 PQVYPFLLP
+79 
-88 LMPMLGGFFIGL
+88 
-100 ICKFFP
+100 
-106 NAVKENGVHKVMYAV
+106 
-121 ALNGGKV
+121 
-128 RKRTIA
+128 
-134 SCAVTSSLTIGSG
+134 
-147 GSAGREG
+147 
-154 PTVQIGAAV
+154 
-163 GSTIGQLLHLST
+163 
-175 ERMRVLVRCGAA
+175 
-187 AGIAASFNAPLAG
+187 
-200 VLFAL
+200 
-205 EIILGDFTIHT
+205 
-216 FSPIIIASVIGTVT
+216 
-230 GRALEGNE
+230 
-238 VTFNVPIHELV
+238 
-249 HPAEIIFYLVL
+249 
-260 GILCG
+260 
-265 LVARLFTFIYFYT
+265 
-278 QQVFEEKLNIAD
+278 
-290 LYKPA
+290 
-295 IGGLIVGMI
+295 
-304 SISMPQILGNGY
+304 
-316 EAMEQALTGQIFFG
+316 
-330 LAFLLIFMKII
+330 
-341 CTSITLGSGGMGG
+341 MGG

>member
-1 MSYNV
+1 MP
-6 TSIKL
+6 T
-11 LTTNN
+11 
-16 LMTSI
+16 I
-21 TNQIRDKFRTVLMFD
+21 TDQIRDKYRSILMFD

-42 AALLGFFAGFAS
+42 AALLGFLAGFAS

-62 FFESIFSIKGF
+62 FFESIFSVKGF
-73 SLVGIP
+73 SLAGIP
-79 PQVYPFLLP
+79 PQTYPFLLP
-88 LMPMLGGFFIGL
+88 LMPMLGGLFIGL
-100 ICKFFP
+100 ICKYFP

-121 ALNGGKV
+121 ALNDGKV

-134 SCAVTSSLTIGSG
+134 SCAVTSSITIGSG

-175 ERMRVLVRCGAA
+175 ERMRVLVGCGAA

-205 EIILGDFTIHT
+205 EIILGDFAIHT

-238 VTFNVPIHELV
+238 VTFNVPVHELV
-249 HPAEIIFYLVL
+249 HPTEIIFYLAL
-260 GILCG
+260 GMLCG
-265 LVARLFTFIYFYT
+265 IVARLFTFMYFYI
-278 QQVFEEKLNIAD
+278 QQVFEEKLKSAD
-290 LYKPA
+290 IYKPA

-304 SISMPQILGNGY
+304 SIFMPQILGNGY
-316 EAMEQALTGQIFFG
+316 DVMEQALTGQMFWG
-330 LAFLLIFMKII
+330 LAFLLVFMKII

-362 GAMLGTAYGSGVH
+362 GAMVGTAFGSSVH
-375 FFFPTLSASAE
+375 FIFPTLSASAE

-435 QKFSKQSIYVQ
+435 QRFTKHSIYMQ
-446 NLLNKGI
+446 YLLNKGI

-468 VRDVMSTDIT
+468 VQDVMSTDIT
-478 TIAQETP
+478 TIAQEMP

-500 FPVLDKEGDMTGI
+500 FPVLDNRGDMTGI

-538 NNNVVS
+538 NTKVYS

-578 GILSRSE
+578 GMLTRGD
-585 MMASYNRAILVSGF
+585 MMASYNRAILVS
-599 ER
+599 EYDR

>member
-1 MSYNV
+1 M
-6 TSIKL
+6 
-11 LTTNN
+11 TT
-16 LMTSI
+16 I
-21 TNQIRDKFRTVLMFD
+21 TDQIRDKFRNVLMFD

-42 AALLGFFAGFAS
+42 AALLGFLAGFAS

-62 FFESIFSIKGF
+62 FFESIFSVKGF
-73 SLVGIP
+73 SLAGIP
-79 PQVYPFLLP
+79 PQTYPFLLP
-88 LMPMLGGFFIGL
+88 LMPMLGGLFIGL
-100 ICKFFP
+100 ICKYFP

-121 ALNGGKV
+121 ALNDGKV

-134 SCAVTSSLTIGSG
+134 SCAVTSSITIGSG

-175 ERMRVLVRCGAA
+175 ERMRVLVGCGAA

-205 EIILGDFTIHT
+205 EIILGDFAIHT

-238 VTFNVPIHELV
+238 VTFNVPVHELV
-249 HPAEIIFYLVL
+249 HPTEIIFYLAL
-260 GILCG
+260 GMLCG
-265 LVARLFTFIYFYT
+265 IVARLFTFMYFYV
-278 QQVFEEKLNIAD
+278 QQIFEEKFNMPD

-295 IGGLIVGMI
+295 IGGLIVGMV
-304 SISMPQILGNGY
+304 SIFMPQILGNGY
-316 EAMEQALTGQIFFG
+316 DVMEQALTGQMFWG
-330 LAFLLIFMKII
+330 LAFLLVFMKII

-362 GAMLGTAYGSGVH
+362 GAMVGTAFGSSVH
-375 FFFPTLSASAE
+375 FIFPTLSASAE

-435 QKFSKQSIYVQ
+435 QRFTKHSIYMQ
-446 NLLNKGI
+446 YLLNKGI
-453 NIRHGREAS
+453 NIRHGRETS

-468 VRDVMSTDIT
+468 VQDVMSTDIT
-478 TIAQETP
+478 TIAQEMP

-500 FPVLDKEGDMTGI
+500 FPVLDNKGDMTGI

-538 NNNVVS
+538 NTKVYS

-578 GILSRSE
+578 GMLTRGD

-599 ER
+599 DR

>member
-1 MSYNV
+1 MP
-6 TSIKL
+6 T
-11 LTTNN
+11 
-16 LMTSI
+16 I
-21 TNQIRDKFRTVLMFD
+21 TDQIRDKFRSILMFD

-42 AALLGFFAGFAS
+42 AALLGFLAGFAS

-62 FFESIFSIKGF
+62 FFESIFSVKGF
-73 SLVGIP
+73 SLAGIP
-79 PQVYPFLLP
+79 PQTYPFLLP
-88 LMPMLGGFFIGL
+88 LMPMLGGLFIGL
-100 ICKFFP
+100 ICKYFP

-121 ALNGGKV
+121 ALNDGKV

-134 SCAVTSSLTIGSG
+134 SCAVTSSITIGSG

-175 ERMRVLVRCGAA
+175 ERMRVLVGCGAA

-205 EIILGDFTIHT
+205 EIILGDFAIHT

-238 VTFNVPIHELV
+238 VTFNVPVHELV
-249 HPAEIIFYLVL
+249 HPTEIIFYLAL
-260 GILCG
+260 GMLCG
-265 LVARLFTFIYFYT
+265 IVARLFTFMYFYV
-278 QQVFEEKLNIAD
+278 QQIFDEKINMPD

-295 IGGLIVGMI
+295 IGGLIVGMV
-304 SISMPQILGNGY
+304 SIFMPQILGNGY
-316 EAMEQALTGQIFFG
+316 DVMEQALTGQMFWG
-330 LAFLLIFMKII
+330 LAFLLVFMKII

-362 GAMLGTAYGSGVH
+362 GAMVGTAFGSSVH
-375 FFFPTLSASAE
+375 FIFPTLSASAE

-435 QKFSKQSIYVQ
+435 QRFTKHSIYMQ
-446 NLLNKGI
+446 YLLNKGI

-468 VRDVMSTDIT
+468 VQDVMSTDIT
-478 TIAQETP
+478 TIAQEMP

-500 FPVLDKEGDMTGI
+500 FPVLDNRGDMTGI

-538 NNNVVS
+538 NTKVYS

-578 GILSRSE
+578 GMLTRGD

-599 ER
+599 DR

>member
-1 MSYNV
+1 MS
-6 TSIKL
+6 T
-11 LTTNN
+11 
-16 LMTSI
+16 I
-21 TNQIRDKFRTVLMFD
+21 TDQIRDKFRSILMFD

-42 AALLGFFAGFAS
+42 AALLGFLAGFAS

-62 FFESIFSIKGF
+62 FFESIFSVKGF
-73 SLVGIP
+73 SLAGIP
-79 PQVYPFLLP
+79 PQTYPFLLP
-88 LMPMLGGFFIGL
+88 LMPMLGGLFIGL
-100 ICKFFP
+100 ICKYFP

-121 ALNGGKV
+121 ALNDGKV

-134 SCAVTSSLTIGSG
+134 SCAVTSSITIGSG

-175 ERMRVLVRCGAA
+175 ERMRVLIGCGAA

-205 EIILGDFTIHT
+205 EIILGDFAIHT

-238 VTFNVPIHELV
+238 VTFNVPVHELV
-249 HPAEIIFYLVL
+249 HPTEIIFYLAL
-260 GILCG
+260 GMLCG
-265 LVARLFTFIYFYT
+265 IVARLFTFMYFYI
-278 QQVFEEKLNIAD
+278 QQVFEEKLKTAD
-290 LYKPA
+290 IYKPA

-304 SISMPQILGNGY
+304 SIFMPQILGNGY
-316 EAMEQALTGQIFFG
+316 DVMEQALTGQMFWG
-330 LAFLLIFMKII
+330 LAFLLVFMKII

-362 GAMLGTAYGSGVH
+362 GAMVGTAFGSSVH
-375 FFFPTLSASAE
+375 FIFPTLSASAE

-435 QKFSKQSIYVQ
+435 QRFTKHSIYMQ

-468 VRDVMSTDIT
+468 VQDVMSTDIT
-478 TIAQETP
+478 TIAQEMP

-500 FPVLDKEGDMTGI
+500 FPVLDNRGDMTGI

-538 NNNVVS
+538 NTKVYS

-578 GILSRSE
+578 GMLTRGD
-585 MMASYNRAILVSGF
+585 MMASYNRAILVSEF
-599 ER
+599 DR

>member
-1 MSYNV
+1 MRFPF
-6 TSIKL
+6 KRL
-11 LTTNN
+11 RTNN
-16 LMTSI
+16 VMTTI
-21 TNQIRDKFRTVLMFD
+21 TDQIRDKFRSILMFD

-42 AALLGFFAGFAS
+42 AALLGFLAGFAS

-62 FFESIFSIKGF
+62 FFESIFSVKGF
-73 SLVGIP
+73 SLAGIP
-79 PQVYPFLLP
+79 PQTYPFLLP
-88 LMPMLGGFFIGL
+88 LMPMLGGLFIGL
-100 ICKFFP
+100 ICKYFP
-106 NAVKENGVHKVMYAV
+106 NAVKENGVHKVMHAV
-121 ALNGGKV
+121 ALNDGKV

-134 SCAVTSSLTIGSG
+134 SCAVTSSITIGSG

-175 ERMRVLVRCGAA
+175 ERMRVLVGCGAA

-205 EIILGDFTIHT
+205 EIILGDFAIHT

-238 VTFNVPIHELV
+238 VTFNVPVHELV
-249 HPAEIIFYLVL
+249 HPTEIIFYLAL
-260 GILCG
+260 GMLCG
-265 LVARLFTFIYFYT
+265 IVARLFTFMYFYI
-278 QQVFEEKLNIAD
+278 QQVFEEKLKTAD
-290 LYKPA
+290 IYKPA

-304 SISMPQILGNGY
+304 SIFMPQILGNGY
-316 EAMEQALTGQIFFG
+316 DVMEQALTGQMFWG
-330 LAFLLIFMKII
+330 LAFLLVFMKII

-362 GAMLGTAYGSGVH
+362 GAMVGTAFGSSVH
-375 FFFPTLSASAE
+375 FIFPTLSASAE

-435 QKFSKQSIYVQ
+435 QRFTKHSIYMQ

-468 VRDVMSTDIT
+468 VQDVMSTDIT
-478 TIAQETP
+478 TIAQEMP

-500 FPVLDKEGDMTGI
+500 FPVLDNKGDMTGI

-538 NNNVVS
+538 NTKVYS

-578 GILSRSE
+578 GMLTRGD

-599 ER
+599 DR

>member
-1 MSYNV
+1 MQMSAV
-6 TSIKL
+6 TE
-11 LTTNN
+11 
-16 LMTSI
+16 
-21 TNQIRDKFRTVLMFD
+21 QVREKFRNVLMFD
-36 QNMLIL
+36 QNMLVL
-42 AALLGFFAGFAS
+42 AALLGFLAGFAS

-62 FFESIFSIKGF
+62 FFGSVFSVKGF
-73 SLVGIP
+73 FITGIP
-79 PQVYPFLLP
+79 PQMYPFLLP
-88 LMPMLGGFFIGL
+88 LMPMVGGCFIGL

-121 ALNGGKV
+121 ALNDGKV
-128 RKRTIA
+128 RKRTIT
-134 SCAVTSSLTIGSG
+134 SCAVTSSITIGSG

-163 GSTIGQLLHLST
+163 GSTLGQWLHLST
-175 ERMRVLVRCGAA
+175 ERVRVLVGCGAA

-205 EIILGDFTIHT
+205 EIVLGDFTIHT

-238 VTFNVPIHELV
+238 VTFDVPVHELV
-249 HPAEIIFYLVL
+249 HPTEIIFYLAL
-260 GILCG
+260 GMLCG
-265 LVARLFTFIYFYT
+265 AVARLFTFIYFYA
-278 QQVFEEKLNIAD
+278 QQIFEEKINIPD
-290 LYKPA
+290 YFKPA
-295 IGGLIVGMI
+295 LGGFIVGMI
-304 SISMPQILGNGY
+304 SIFLPQILGNGY
-316 EAMEQALTGQIFFG
+316 DYMEQALTGQMFWG
-330 LAFLLIFMKII
+330 LAFLLVFMKIM

-362 GAMLGTAYGSGVH
+362 GAMLGTAFGSTIHGV
-375 FFFPTLSASAE
+375 FPTLTASAE

-425 ATCIAASYTY
+425 VSCIASSYTY
-435 QKFSKQSIYVQ
+435 QRFTKHSIYVQ
-446 NLLNKGI
+446 YLLNRGI
-453 NIRHGREAS
+453 NIRHGREVS

-468 VRDVMSTDIT
+468 VRDVMNTEFT
-478 TIAQETP
+478 TIAQEMP

-500 FPVLDKEGDMTGI
+500 FPVLDNKGDMTGI
-513 LSFSDIREVIF
+513 LSFSDIREMMF

-538 NNNVVS
+538 THKVLA
-544 LTPQQNLNEAM
+544 LTPEQNLNQAM
-555 EIFSQLDVDQLPVV
+555 ELFTQLDVDQLPVV
-569 RSEDKLKVI
+569 RHDDKVKVI
-578 GILSRSE
+578 GMITRGDV
-585 MMASYNRAILVSGF
+585 MASYNREILVTGF

>member
-1 MSYNV
+1 M
-6 TSIKL
+6 
-11 LTTNN
+11 
-16 LMTSI
+16 SI
-21 TNQIRDKFRTVLMFD
+21 TTDQIRDKFRSILMFD

-42 AALLGFFAGFAS
+42 AALLGFLAGFAS

-62 FFESIFSIKGF
+62 FFESIFSVKGF
-73 SLVGIP
+73 SLAGIP
-79 PQVYPFLLP
+79 PQTYPFLLP
-88 LMPMLGGFFIGL
+88 LMPMLGGLFIGL
-100 ICKFFP
+100 ICKYFP

-121 ALNGGKV
+121 ALNDGKV

-134 SCAVTSSLTIGSG
+134 SCAVTSSITIGSG

-175 ERMRVLVRCGAA
+175 ERMRVLVGCGAA

-205 EIILGDFTIHT
+205 EIILGDFAIHT

-238 VTFNVPIHELV
+238 VTFNVPVHELV
-249 HPAEIIFYLVL
+249 HPTEIIFYLAL
-260 GILCG
+260 GMLCG
-265 LVARLFTFIYFYT
+265 IVARLFTFMYFYI
-278 QQVFEEKLNIAD
+278 QQVFEEKLKTAD
-290 LYKPA
+290 IYKPA

-304 SISMPQILGNGY
+304 SIFMPQILGNGY
-316 EAMEQALTGQIFFG
+316 DVMEQALTGQLFWG
-330 LAFLLIFMKII
+330 LAFLLVFMKII

-362 GAMLGTAYGSGVH
+362 GAMVGTAFGSSVH
-375 FFFPTLSASAE
+375 FIFPTLSASAE

-435 QKFSKQSIYVQ
+435 QRFTKHSIYMQ
-446 NLLNKGI
+446 YLLNKGI

-468 VRDVMSTDIT
+468 VQDVMSTDIT
-478 TIAQETP
+478 TIAQEMP

-500 FPVLDKEGDMTGI
+500 FPVLDNKGDMTGI

-538 NNNVVS
+538 NTKVYS

-578 GILSRSE
+578 GMLSRGD

-599 ER
+599 DR

>member
-1 MSYNV
+1 MS
-6 TSIKL
+6 T
-11 LTTNN
+11 
-16 LMTSI
+16 I
-21 TNQIRDKFRTVLMFD
+21 TDQIRDKFRSILLFD

-42 AALLGFFAGFAS
+42 AALLGFLAGFAS

-62 FFESIFSIKGF
+62 FFESIFSVKGF
-73 SLVGIP
+73 SLAGIP
-79 PQVYPFLLP
+79 PQTYPFLLP
-88 LMPMLGGFFIGL
+88 LMPMLGGLFIGL
-100 ICKFFP
+100 ICKYFP

-121 ALNGGKV
+121 ALNDGKV

-134 SCAVTSSLTIGSG
+134 SCAVTSSITIGSG

-175 ERMRVLVRCGAA
+175 ERMRVLVGCGAA

-205 EIILGDFTIHT
+205 EIILGDFAIHT

-238 VTFNVPIHELV
+238 VTFNVPVHELV
-249 HPAEIIFYLVL
+249 HPTEIIFYLAL
-260 GILCG
+260 GMLCG
-265 LVARLFTFIYFYT
+265 IVARLFTFMYFYI
-278 QQVFEEKLNIAD
+278 QQVFEEKLKTAD
-290 LYKPA
+290 IYKPA

-304 SISMPQILGNGY
+304 SIFMPQILGNGY
-316 EAMEQALTGQIFFG
+316 DVMEQALTGQMFWG
-330 LAFLLIFMKII
+330 LAFLLVFMKII

-362 GAMLGTAYGSGVH
+362 GAMVGTAFGSSVH
-375 FFFPTLSASAE
+375 FIFPTLSASAE

-435 QKFSKQSIYVQ
+435 QRFTKHSIYMQ
-446 NLLNKGI
+446 FLLNKGI

-468 VRDVMSTDIT
+468 VQDVMSTDIT
-478 TIAQETP
+478 TIAQEMP

-500 FPVLDKEGDMTGI
+500 FPVLDNKGDMTGI

-538 NNNVVS
+538 NTKVYS

-578 GILSRSE
+578 GMLTRGD

-599 ER
+599 DQ

>member
-1 MSYNV
+1 MRFQFRR
-6 TSIKL
+6 L
-11 LTTNN
+11 RTNN
-16 LMTSI
+16 VMTTI
-21 TNQIRDKFRTVLMFD
+21 TDQIRDKFRSILMFD

-42 AALLGFFAGFAS
+42 AALLGFLAGFAS

-62 FFESIFSIKGF
+62 FFESIFSVKGF
-73 SLVGIP
+73 SLAGIP
-79 PQVYPFLLP
+79 PQTYPFLLP
-88 LMPMLGGFFIGL
+88 LMPMLGGLFIGL
-100 ICKFFP
+100 ICKYFP

-121 ALNGGKV
+121 ALNDGKV

-134 SCAVTSSLTIGSG
+134 SCAVTSSITIGSG

-175 ERMRVLVRCGAA
+175 ERMRVLVGCGAA

-205 EIILGDFTIHT
+205 EIILGDFAIHT

-238 VTFNVPIHELV
+238 VTFNVPVHELV
-249 HPAEIIFYLVL
+249 HPTEIIFYLAL
-260 GILCG
+260 GMLCG
-265 LVARLFTFIYFYT
+265 IVARLFTFMYFYI
-278 QQVFEEKLNIAD
+278 QQVFEEKLKTAD
-290 LYKPA
+290 IYKPA

-304 SISMPQILGNGY
+304 SIFMPQILGNGY
-316 EAMEQALTGQIFFG
+316 DVMEQALTGQMFWG
-330 LAFLLIFMKII
+330 LAFLLVFMKII

-362 GAMLGTAYGSGVH
+362 GAMVGTAFGSSVH
-375 FFFPTLSASAE
+375 FIFPTLSASAE

-435 QKFSKQSIYVQ
+435 QRFTKHSIYMQ

-468 VRDVMSTDIT
+468 VRDVMSTEVT
-478 TIAQETP
+478 TIAQEMP
-485 FRKILETISYSKNFY
+485 FRKILEAISYSKNFY
-500 FPVLDKEGDMTGI
+500 FPVLDNKGDMTGI

-538 NNNVVS
+538 NTKVYS

-578 GILSRSE
+578 GMLTRGD
-585 MMASYNRAILVSGF
+585 MMASYNRAILVSEF
-599 ER
+599 DR